1 MSASAAAVVASAFV
15 ATEDVSA
22 ASYKVSQ
29 GDSLWKI
36 AQAHGVSVAD
46 LKKWNNLKHELV
58 FPDQV
63 LQVMEPVDKGSSKKE
78 TTNVSN
84 TKTNTHI
91 VKTGDTL
98 SEIAFANNISV
109 KDLMKLNNLNST
121 LIFPG
126 NVLSIADEK
135 ADKNI
140 HTVVA
145 GDTLSHLALKYDTTA
160 QKIADLN
167 NIKLGDIIYVGD
179 QLKIDGEV
187 SSQPDAKVEEKPA
200 QKTESKPE
208 VTRPGQEA
216 KPEAEPVEE
225 VEEQPKQE
233 EEAES
238 NAEKEEVEAPAETT
252 EEEEIDSVEKDELE
266 NGVDESEDTADA
278 EGDEV
283 DTVNEVDKEV
293 EIENDVEAD
302 AETEDEVEVKVE
314 EVATEVNEESEPTP
328 ETEPE
333 PVVKD
338 EPKTE

>member
-78 TTNVSN
+78 TASATN

-98 SEIAFANNISV
+98 SEIAFANDISV

-160 QKIADLN
+160 QTIADLN

-187 SSQPDAKVEEKPA
+187 SSQPDAKA
-200 QKTESKPE
+200 
-208 VTRPGQEA
+208 EA
-216 KPEAEPVEE
+216 KPEAKPAQKAEAKPEVTQPKEEAKSEATQPVEE
-225 VEEQPKQE
+225 
-233 EEAES
+233 AE
-238 NAEKEEVEAPAETT
+238 
-252 EEEEIDSVEKDELE
+252 
-266 NGVDESEDTADA
+266 
-278 EGDEV
+278 
-283 DTVNEVDKEV
+283 
-293 EIENDVEAD
+293 
-302 AETEDEVEVKVE
+302 
-314 EVATEVNEESEPTP
+314 
-328 ETEPE
+328 
-333 PVVKD
+333 
-338 EPKTE
+338 

>member
-1 MSASAAAVVASAFV
+1 
-15 ATEDVSA
+15 
-22 ASYKVSQ
+22 
-29 GDSLWKI
+29 
-36 AQAHGVSVAD
+36 
-46 LKKWNNLKHELV
+46 
-58 FPDQV
+58 
-63 LQVMEPVDKGSSKKE
+63 
-78 TTNVSN
+78 
-84 TKTNTHI
+84 
-91 VKTGDTL
+91 TL

-135 ADKNI
+135 SDKNI

-225 VEEQPKQE
+225 VEVEVEEPKQE
-233 EEAES
+233 EPKAE
-238 NAEKEEVEAPAETT
+238 E
-252 EEEEIDSVEKDELE
+252 
-266 NGVDESEDTADA
+266 
-278 EGDEV
+278 
-283 DTVNEVDKEV
+283 
-293 EIENDVEAD
+293 
-302 AETEDEVEVKVE
+302 
-314 EVATEVNEESEPTP
+314 
-328 ETEPE
+328 
-333 PVVKD
+333 
-338 EPKTE
+338 